1 MPPKV
6 QKTHEDA
13 DELRKMKHPRHKQL
27 ALLIGLSLGCSVF
40 AQNKDNAD
48 EPSVIVYKIKAG
60 DNLSKLSQKY
70 FIQPVNF
77 DEIQKVNRLQN
88 IDMLKVGSEINIPRQ
103 LVKSTAA
110 KATIMGLSCATTI
123 RVNHSPKP
131 LNVGS
136 VVTEGAVI
144 EIPPECHASLL
155 LEDGSVIR
163 LPSSAS
169 LQITTLRKNALE
181 SAPEVK
187 LDLARGRIE
196 LDINK
201 SRAKSTPFEV
211 RTPLS
216 IMGVRGTEFRVGY
229 SPDDNAGQ
237 VEVLGGIVQTRGSA
251 DRDSRPIT
259 KGLGVPIDA
268 DGKALAIEKLLDAPA
283 FQAAEPTPG
292 AQPSFVAK
300 LTPVPL
306 AGYYVATHA
315 STANFNDIRSVQ
327 HLLAPELFIP
337 RLAKQITFYQ
347 LSSVSESGLVGTERN
362 YGFCLPTSD
371 SNRRCSAIF
380 DVPLADGNPINFSL
394 SRKVENDT
402 QSVVNTQNLKARNGR
417 FAIQGLPAGHYTWTL
432 SYVMSESHDSSAK
445 NQIHKQSGSF
455 ELILLSL
462 EQP

>member
-1 MPPKV
+1 
-6 QKTHEDA
+6 
-13 DELRKMKHPRHKQL
+13 MKHPLYKQL
-27 ALLIGLSLGCSVF
+27 ALLIGLLLGCSVF
-40 AQNKDNAD
+40 AQNKEGMD
-48 EPSVIVYKIKAG
+48 EPSVLVYKVKAG
-60 DNLSKLSQKY
+60 DSLSKLSSKY

-77 DEIQKVNRLQN
+77 DDIQKVNRLQS
-88 IDMLKVGSEINIPRQ
+88 IDILKVGAEINIPRQ
-103 LVKSTAA
+103 LIKTSPS
-110 KATIMGLSCATTI
+110 KATIMGLSCATAI
-123 RVNHSPKP
+123 RVNQSPKP

-201 SRAKSTPFEV
+201 NRAKSTPFEV

-237 VEVLGGIVQTRGSA
+237 VEVLGGIVQTRGSSDA
-251 DRDSRPIT
+251 NSRPIT
-259 KGLGVPIDA
+259 KGLGVPIDG
-268 DGKALAIEKLLDAPA
+268 DGKALAIEKLLNAPV
-283 FQAAEPTPG
+283 FQTAESTTG

-306 AGYYVATHA
+306 AGYYVATNA
-315 STANFNDIRSVQ
+315 NTANFNDIRSTQ
-327 HLLAPELFIP
+327 QLLAPELFIA
-337 RLAKQITFYQ
+337 RLEKQATFYQ
-347 LSSVSESGLVGTERN
+347 LSSASESGLIGTERI
-362 YGFCLPTSD
+362 YGFCTPPSD
-371 SNRRCSAIF
+371 KNRRCSAVF

-394 SRKVENDT
+394 SRGTESGI
-402 QSVVNTQNLKARNGR
+402 QPFINTQNLKAKNGR
-417 FAIQGLPAGHYTWTL
+417 FAIQGLPAGHYTWAL
-432 SYVMSESHDSSAK
+432 SYSMNE
-445 NQIHKQSGSF
+445 NQVHKQSGSF
-455 ELILLSL
+455 ELILLPA